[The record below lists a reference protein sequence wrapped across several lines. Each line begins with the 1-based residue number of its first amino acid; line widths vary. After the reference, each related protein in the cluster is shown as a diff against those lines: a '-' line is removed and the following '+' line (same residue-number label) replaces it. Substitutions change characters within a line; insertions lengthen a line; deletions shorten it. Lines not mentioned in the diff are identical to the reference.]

1 MVVHRKPWQYPPSD
15 YSRSPIQRPE
25 WNKKPVDDSQILDL
39 LEWIANLK
47 QKQIIGEAGIFDWM
61 KRRIQPLQAR
71 EIFGF
76 QYQGTSDSSRYLQKE
91 ISNAEVVSRVQ
102 RLLKKVEHV
111 PLIPDTFSAS
121 NPPKQV

>member
-1 MVVHRKPWQYPPSD
+1 MITPGA
-15 YSRSPIQRPE
+15 PIQRPE

-61 KRRIQPLQAR
+61 KRRIQPFQAR
-71 EIFGF
+71 ETFGF
-76 QYQGTSDSSRYLQKE
+76 QYQGTSDPSQYLEKE
-91 ISNAEVVSRVQ
+91 ISNGKILCRAQ

-111 PLIPDTFSAS
+111 PIIPDTFSAS
-121 NPPKQV
+121 NPPRQVRTK